1 VSGIGSSTLLGNLES
16 SEVHRRYMSIT
27 LVCYTRASI
36 NQLHQFIRPH
46 KTRLSERVHAHD
58 AACAVPRKRVE
69 DTCLLTLESL
79 FDSTIKEVSQPIMQG
94 PLSCP
99 DAQYISATSEPYIN
113 MLWFRARW
121 ESSPL
126 SRIAGHGCRE
136 FLRMYNYV
144 NYVSMHNYVM

>member
-99 DAQYISATSEPYIN
+99 DAQYISATSE
-113 MLWFRARW
+113 
-121 ESSPL
+121 L